1 MDDLTFRR
9 LIAQGNSEANET
21 SQKHSPEAQELA
33 AEMTQLTEQVN
44 QALTV
49 DTPDSLMSD
58 LLKIPDLDEQSDTIE
73 KITKPTKTWILSL
86 AASVVLAF
94 SFLLLQP
101 HSEVPFTQSAFK
113 HAMHQHPIAQ
123 PISLDV
129 LNNELSS
136 VGATLSNT
144 IGKVYFAKYCELN
157 GQSIMHIMMLEN
169 GQPLSIYMLPVQ
181 SSESL
186 DSRYFRDMYGSP
198 MEKGS
203 RQLYLIGHDKE
214 SVDKLSEKL
223 TEELNFTI

>member
-1 MDDLTFRR
+1 MDDLTFRK
-9 LIAQGNSEANET
+9 LIAGGKPEVNDA
-21 SQKHSPEAQELA
+21 SQALSPGAKKLA
-33 AEMTQLTEQVN
+33 VEMTQMTEQVN
-44 QALTV
+44 QALTI
-49 DTPDSLMSD
+49 DPPDSLLSD
-58 LLKIPDLDEQSDTIE
+58 LLQIPDYDEQSDTI
-73 KITKPTKTWILSL
+73 KKTTKPSNMWILSL

-101 HSEVPFTQSAFK
+101 YSEGPFTQSAFK

-136 VGATLSNT
+136 VGATLTNT

-186 DSRYFRDMYGSP
+186 DSRYFRDMYGTP

-203 RQLYLIGHDKE
+203 RQLYLIGHDKKT
-214 SVDKLSEKL
+214 VDKLSEKL
-223 TEELNFTI
+223 TKELNFTI